1 MKTIEVIAQGIGILA
16 MLFNVASY
24 QSKSQK
30 KIFALQLCG
39 AILFSVNFLMLGA
52 IGGGILNFLSAVR
65 AAVFL
70 YKEKLKADRL
80 PWLFAFTALY
90 ITVYILNFTVLKKEP
105 TPYNLAVELLPVIGM
120 TALNIGFMLK
130 NAADVRRCGLISSPS
145 WLIYNIISG
154 SWGAII
160 CEVLSL
166 ISIILGIFRHDIK
179 RKGTAQ

>member
-1 MKTIEVIAQGIGILA
+1 MKPIELIAQGIGILA
-16 MLFNVASY
+16 MLFYVASY

-30 KIFALQLCG
+30 KIFAMQLCG
-39 AILFSVNFLMLGA
+39 AILFSGNFLMLGA

-70 YKEKLKADRL
+70 YKEKLKANRL
-80 PWLFAFTALY
+80 PWLFAFVALY
-90 ITVYILNFTVLKKEP
+90 IAVYILNFAFFRKEP

-166 ISIILGIFRHDIK
+166 ISIIVGIFRHDIK
-179 RKGTAQ
+179 RKSAAL